1 MHQKVR
7 NAFTKGNTGK
17 TRSLIRQEKRKR
29 GEDGK
34 YAKDNVAQF
43 HMKKKRGQDRTRDKN
58 TSQPKGEGG
67 GGLLV
72 QTLVS

>member
-7 NAFTKGNTGK
+7 NVFSKGNTGK

-34 YAKDNVAQF
+34 DVKDNAAQF

-67 GGLLV
+67 GGGV
-72 QTLVS
+72 C